1 MHTSK
6 NKNNPI
12 RIEPAKTLWPNDSI
26 DINYPDKNA
35 LSPSYKG
42 TLNLRLMGK
51 AINQLDTGSISG
63 TQKVRLNV
71 GKLSVVKEKFLSM
84 MHSQ

>member
-12 RIEPAKTLWPNDSI
+12 RIEPAKVLRPNDSM
-26 DINYPDKNA
+26 DINQPEKN
-35 LSPSYKG
+35 LKYRDG
-42 TLNLRLMGK
+42 TFNLRLMGK
-51 AINQLDTGSISG
+51 AINQLDTASIAG

-71 GKLSVVKEKFLSM
+71 GKISVVKEKFLSM
-84 MHSQ
+84 MHS

>member
-12 RIEPAKTLWPNDSI
+12 RIEPANLLRPNDSM
-26 DINYPDKNA
+26 DLNQPEKTSF
-35 LSPSYKG
+35 SPSNKG

-51 AINQLDTGSISG
+51 ALNQLDTGSISG

-71 GKLSVVKEKFLSM
+71 AKLSIVKEKFLTM
-84 MHSQ
+84 MHS